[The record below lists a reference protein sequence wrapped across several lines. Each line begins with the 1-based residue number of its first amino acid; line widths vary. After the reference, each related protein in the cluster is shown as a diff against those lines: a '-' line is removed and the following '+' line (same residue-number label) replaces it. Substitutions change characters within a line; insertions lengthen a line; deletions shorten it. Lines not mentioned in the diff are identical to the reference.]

1 MTRGRV
7 LVTPRSLTRAAA
19 AAGQPSGPA
28 PDPQQSAAVRIP
40 PDLEPLTGAGY
51 ELVFAPSGELP
62 DEATLLRLLPGCVGW
77 LAGVEPI
84 TRRVL
89 EAAPD
94 LRVISRNGAGTDT
107 IDLDAAA
114 DLGVRVERAAGAN
127 ARSVA
132 ELTIALVLAG
142 LRHLPAQAAALA
154 AGEWHRPQGREA
166 QGLRL
171 GVVGCG
177 AVGGEVA
184 TLGGALGM
192 RVTGYDPY
200 PQAGFAPT
208 PGFRYVGLAEL
219 LAGSDVITLHAPPP
233 QGGAPLLGAAQLAAV
248 PRGCLLVNAARASLV
263 DEAAVL
269 AALEDGRLSC
279 YATDVHHREPP
290 GRTPLLAHPR
300 VIATPHTGGYTR
312 EAVARATAAAVT
324 NLLDALAQPE
334 GKEPKPARKEQPE
347 GKEPRG

>member
-1 MTRGRV
+1 MTRGRI

-19 AAGQPSGPA
+19 ADDQPSGPA
-28 PDPQQSAAVRIP
+28 AAAGQARAARIP
-40 PDLEPLTGAGY
+40 PDLQPLTDAGY
-51 ELVFAPSGELP
+51 ELVFGPPGELP
-62 DEATLLRLLPGCVGW
+62 DEATLLRLAPGCVGW
-77 LAGVEPI
+77 LAGVEPV

-89 EAAPD
+89 EAAPT
-94 LRVISRNGAGTDT
+94 LRVISRNGAGTDA

-142 LRHLPAQAAALA
+142 LRRLPAQAAALA
-154 AGEWHRPQGREA
+154 AGEWRRLPGREA
-166 QGLRL
+166 LGLRL

-200 PQAGFAPT
+200 PREGFAPT
-208 PGFRYVGLAEL
+208 PGFRYLGLAEL
-219 LAGSDVITLHAPPP
+219 LASSDVITLHAPPP
-233 QGGAPLLGAAQLAAV
+233 QGGAPLLGDAQLSTV

-269 AALEDGRLSC
+269 AALEDGRLAG
-279 YATDVHHREPP
+279 YATDVHYREPP
-290 GRTPLLAHPR
+290 ARTQLLAHPR
-300 VIATPHTGGYTR
+300 VIATPHVGAYT
-312 EAVARATAAAVT
+312 EQAVARAAAAAVT
-324 NLLDALAQPE
+324 NLLDALAQP
-334 GKEPKPARKEQPE
+334 GATEPQPERKEQPE
-347 GKEPRG
+347 GKEPQG

>member
-1 MTRGRV
+1 MSRGRI

-19 AAGQPSGPA
+19 GSQ
-28 PDPQQSAAVRIP
+28 IP
-40 PDLEPLTGAGY
+40 PDLQALADAGY
-51 ELVFAPSGELP
+51 ELVLAPPGELP
-62 DEATLLRLLPGCVGW
+62 DEPTLLRLAPGCVGW

-89 EAAPD
+89 EAAPTV
-94 LRVISRNGAGTDT
+94 RVISRNGAGTDA

-114 DLGVRVERAAGAN
+114 DLGVSVERAAGAN

-142 LRHLPAQAAALA
+142 LRRLPAQAAALA
-154 AGEWHRPQGREA
+154 VGEWHRLPGREA
-166 QGLRL
+166 LGLRL

-200 PQAGFAPT
+200 PRERFTPA

-219 LAGSDVITLHAPPP
+219 LAGSDVITLHAPAPE
-233 QGGAPLLGAAQLAAV
+233 GGAPLLGAAQLATV
-248 PRGCLLVNAARASLV
+248 PPGCLLVNAARASLV

-269 AALEDGRLSC
+269 AALEDGRLAG
-279 YATDVHHREPP
+279 YATDVHHHEPP
-290 GRTPLLAHPR
+290 GRTQLLAHPR
-300 VIATPHTGGYTR
+300 VIATPHVGAYT
-312 EAVARATAAAVT
+312 EQAVARATAAAVT
-324 NLLDALAQPE
+324 NLLDALARPE